1 MRFCMALGLFG
12 FAGFMLMIA
21 WLAYGLPDASQVK
34 PLELHP
40 SITVLAADGTLIAR
54 YGGLK
59 GDIVT
64 VKELPPYVS
73 AAVLSIEDRRFYD
86 HFGIDP
92 IGLGRA
98 MLANIEARRWVQG
111 GSTITQQLAKNLF
124 LTPDKTLRRKGQ
136 EALMALWIER
146 KFTKDEILSAYL
158 NRVYFGSGAYGIDA
172 AARTYFGK
180 PAQDITLWESAVL
193 AGLLKAPS
201 RYSPSS
207 NPALARGRAKVVIG
221 AMERAGYIDKGMK
234 VQELKEAKMRL
245 AGSSTGDLNRYFADW
260 VIDQI
265 DSYVTT
271 ASGDLTIRTT
281 FNPQLQLLAEARQK
295 ALFATVKPDEKISQA
310 AVVTLGMDGA
320 VLAMIGGTDYTES
333 QFNRAT
339 QAVRQ
344 PGSSFKPFVYLAAME
359 AGWRPNDTIEDS
371 PIKIG
376 KYQPKNYNNKYYG
389 LVSLT
394 DALALSLNTA
404 TIRLLQNVG
413 LAALLD
419 TAQRLGFTR
428 KFKAELATGLGAGEA
443 TLLEM
448 TSAYTVIANGGRA
461 AWPYA
466 VLSIEDAKGN
476 NIYTRESMGQL
487 RMFTQR
493 DIAAVDSMLVQV
505 LARGTG
511 QAAQLS
517 RGHTA
522 GKTGTSQDYRDA
534 WFIGYTN
541 RLVTGI
547 WMGNDDNSPMEQVSG
562 GKYPAR
568 LWRDYMEEAL
578 SVEVKNYGESAPRRG
593 SDDGF
598 SQLLDRWSSGDFG
611 GGSGGFSGS
620 DVPVYNP

>member
-1 MRFCMALGLFG
+1 MRLCVALGLFG
-12 FAGFMLMIA
+12 FAGFMILLA

-34 PLELHP
+34 PLDIQP
-40 SITVLAADGTLIAR
+40 SITVLASDGTLIAR
-54 YGGLK
+54 YGGMK
-59 GDIVT
+59 GEVIS
-64 VKELPPYVS
+64 VKDLPPYVS

-98 MLANIEARRWVQG
+98 MLVNIEARRWVQG

-180 PAQDITLWESAVL
+180 AAQDLTLWESAVL

-201 RYSPSS
+201 RYSPGS
-207 NPALARGRAKVVIG
+207 NPALARERAKVVIA

-245 AGSSTGDLNRYFADW
+245 AGSSTDGLNRYFADW

-271 ASGDLTIRTT
+271 ASGDLVIRTT
-281 FNPQLQLLAEARQK
+281 LNPQLQALAESRQK
-295 ALFATVKPDEKISQA
+295 ALFSTLKPDQKISQTA
-310 AVVTLGMDGA
+310 LVTLGLDGA

-344 PGSSFKPFVYLAAME
+344 PGSSFKPFVYLAALE
-359 AGWRPNDTIEDS
+359 AGYRPNDILDDS
-371 PIKIG
+371 PLKIG

-389 LVSLT
+389 PVTLT

-404 TIRLLQNVG
+404 TVRLLQNVG

-419 TAQRLGFTR
+419 TVQRLGFTR

-448 TSAYTVIANGGRA
+448 TSAYAVIANGGRA
-461 AWPYA
+461 AWPWA

-476 NIYTRESMGQL
+476 VIYTRESMGQL

-493 DIAAVDSMLVQV
+493 DISALDSMLVQV

-541 RLVTGI
+541 RLITGI

-568 LWRDYMEEAL
+568 LWHDYMEEAL
-578 SVEVKNYGESAPRRG
+578 NVEVPGYAMSPARQG

-598 SQLLDRWSSGDFG
+598 SRMLDRWSSGDFG
-611 GGSGGFSGS
+611 GGFSGS
-620 DVPVYNP
+620 EVPVYNP